1 MKRRTPYRFSRPA
14 PSTARPP
21 HQRVR
26 TTVLERELYYHN
38 DKMRTFAFIFFTLYA
53 FLTGCNTY
61 NPVTVAVTNSIGE
74 PVAGASVQAAP
85 MYFFNPSDTNYII
98 VGPYDI
104 LEPFPADGDRGTTDE
119 NGLVE
124 LEIVTKSPLEL
135 NVFADGFKPW
145 KGQIAISKQG
155 DAEITQRPNESTLR
169 ITVGSC
175 Q

>member
-1 MKRRTPYRFSRPA
+1 
-14 PSTARPP
+14 
-21 HQRVR
+21 
-26 TTVLERELYYHN
+26 
-38 DKMRTFAFIFFTLYA
+38 MRTVAFIFFTLCA

-61 NPVTVAVTNSIGE
+61 NPVTVAVSNSIGE

-85 MYFFNPSDTNYII
+85 MYFFNPTPNNYII

-104 LEPFPADGDRGTTDE
+104 LYPFPSDGDSGTTDK

-145 KGQIAISKQG
+145 RGQIAITKQD
-155 DAEITQRPNESTLR
+155 DAEITQHPNESKLR

>member
-1 MKRRTPYRFSRPA
+1 
-14 PSTARPP
+14 
-21 HQRVR
+21 
-26 TTVLERELYYHN
+26 
-38 DKMRTFAFIFFTLYA
+38 MRTVAFIFFTLCA

-61 NPVTVAVTNSIGE
+61 NQVTVAVSNSIGE

-104 LEPFPADGDRGTTDE
+104 LEPFPADGDSGTTDK

-145 KGQIAISKQG
+145 RGQIAITKQD
-155 DAEITQRPNESTLR
+155 DAEITQHPNESKLR